1 MIQILKNNVTRVLC
15 NKKNAIMTL
24 VLTICMV
31 GFAIYF
37 TNKIQVMGNLAVVE
51 SGEAGMEMNRA
62 KLHISLSG
70 LERYYNI
77 SYVAREPKESELV
90 SGRYDAVIT
99 QSGNGYAVKSV
110 KSSDFQKV
118 LMQALK
124 NPSEFVPATD
134 QMRGVGTNIIGYL
147 VMILLMQGV
156 LHMEYYGEDKEKHL
170 VERIA
175 VSPLSFVK
183 YLTAHFLYAFLMLF
197 LPSMGVVAAAG
208 IIGLNIGFALWE
220 YAVLLGIL
228 CMLSAAFGIFM
239 HTFCKNM
246 DSANMTASP
255 LIVLTSILG
264 GTFYSYAHSNQIMN
278 ALINVLPQKNFIA
291 FVNGMEKGCLDMHLY
306 QQLGYCL
313 ILILVL
319 TGVSAV
325 RNCSQYRPAVK

>member
-1 MIQILKNNVTRVLC
+1 MIQILKNNVDRVLC

-37 TNKIQVMGNLAVVE
+37 TNKIQVIGNLAVVG
-51 SGEAGMEMNRA
+51 SGGADVEIDSQGM
-62 KLHISLSG
+62 HIPIGG

-77 SYVAREPKESELV
+77 SYVSEVPKESELV
-90 SGRYDAVIT
+90 SGRYDAVIK
-99 QSGNGYAVKSV
+99 QSANGYEIETVKSD
-110 KSSDFQKV
+110 DFKKT
-118 LMQALK
+118 LMQALE
-124 NPSEFVPATD
+124 NPLEFVPAAN
-134 QMRGVGTNIIGYL
+134 QIRGVATNIIGYL

-197 LPSMGVVAAAG
+197 LPSMGVVAAAR
-208 IIGLNIGFALWE
+208 IMGLNIGLSLWE

-228 CMLSAAFGIFM
+228 CMLSVSFGIFM
-239 HTFCKNM
+239 HTFCKSM

-264 GTFYSYAHSNQIMN
+264 GTFYSFAHSNQIMN
-278 ALINVLPQKNFIA
+278 GLINVLPQKNFIS
-291 FVNGMEKGCLDMHLY
+291 FVNGTERGSLDMHHY

-313 ILILVL
+313 VMILVL
-319 TGVSAV
+319 TGISVV
-325 RNCSQYRPAVK
+325 RNCRKYRPAVK

>member
-1 MIQILKNNVTRVLC
+1 MIQILKNDVDRVLC

-37 TNKIQVMGNLAVVE
+37 TNRIQVMGNLAVVGSDE
-51 SGEAGMEMNRA
+51 SGVEMNSTGA
-62 KLHISLSG
+62 QIPLKG

-77 SYVAREPKESELV
+77 SYISQEPKESELI
-90 SGRYDAVIT
+90 SGRYDAVIR
-99 QSGNGYAVKSV
+99 QSADGYEIRTIKSA
-110 KSSDFQKV
+110 DFQKV
-118 LMQALK
+118 LMQAIK

-134 QMRGVGTNIIGYL
+134 QIRGVGTNIIGYL
-147 VMILLMQGV
+147 IMILLMQGV

-175 VSPLSFVK
+175 VTPLSFVK
-183 YLTAHFLYAFLMLF
+183 YLTAHFLYAFLMLY
-197 LPSMGVVAAAG
+197 LPSMGVVAAAW
-208 IIGLNIGFALWE
+208 IMGLNIGFALWE

-228 CMLSAAFGIFM
+228 CKLAVAFGIFM
-239 HTFCKNM
+239 HTFCKSM

-264 GTFYSYAHSNQIMN
+264 GTFYTFAHSNQIMN
-278 ALINVLPQKNFIA
+278 ALINVLPQKNFIS
-291 FVNGMEKGCLDMHLY
+291 FVNGLERGSLNLHHY

-313 ILILVL
+313 IMIAVL
-319 TGVSAV
+319 TGVSVAG
-325 RNCSQYRPAVK
+325 NCRKYRPAIK